1 MEKSKKIIK
10 IVYGIDMSEE
20 KFEGAQGNFY
30 DDMEREANNNQE
42 FSNDEKGFRK
52 YLKYTEQHHHKV
64 DAEGIIETWY
74 VVEATGIYHE
84 NLIYFLA
91 SQGKNVHVA
100 LPNKVKYFRNTLK
113 TKGKNDKLDAKAV
126 TLYGLEKQLEKWEAP
141 SEEMKKLKELTREL
155 TSKTEYKTMLT
166 NQLHARQRAYKTS
179 PEIIKGLNKDIAYIK
194 RRITEIKK
202 SIMTLIKSYPE
213 LYARIKRI
221 STYKG
226 IGIQTVATVLAE
238 TNEFSG
244 IKNRGQITSYSGLDI
259 IEDQS
264 GKHEGKRK
272 ISKKGNSHIRRAL
285 YMPALT
291 CFRCNPKMK
300 ALYERVNKR
309 YGWKA
314 KKIGIVA
321 VMRKLILIIYAMWK
335 NGTEYNPSY
344 DRK

>member
-1 MEKSKKIIK
+1 
-10 IVYGIDMSEE
+10 
-20 KFEGAQGNFY
+20 
-30 DDMEREANNNQE
+30 
-42 FSNDEKGFRK
+42 
-52 YLKYTEQHHHKV
+52 
-64 DAEGIIETWY
+64 
-74 VVEATGIYHE
+74 
-84 NLIYFLA
+84 
-91 SQGKNVHVA
+91 
-100 LPNKVKYFRNTLK
+100 
-113 TKGKNDKLDAKAV
+113 
-126 TLYGLEKQLEKWEAP
+126 
-141 SEEMKKLKELTREL
+141 MKKLKELTREL

-202 SIMTLIKSYPE
+202 SIMTLIKTYPE

-244 IKNRGQITSYSGLDI
+244 IKNRGQITSYSGLEI

-272 ISKKGNSHIRRAL
+272 ISKKGNSHKRRAL

-300 ALYERVNKR
+300 ALNERVNKR

-344 DRK
+344 DRE